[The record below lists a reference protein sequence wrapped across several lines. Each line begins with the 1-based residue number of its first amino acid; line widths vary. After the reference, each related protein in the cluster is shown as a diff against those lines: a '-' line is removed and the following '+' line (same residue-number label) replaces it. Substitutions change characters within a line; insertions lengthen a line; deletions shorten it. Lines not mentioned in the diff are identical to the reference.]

1 MKPSSTHAPEWTDPD
16 LIEWLTRDAAEWK
29 ARLKGT
35 ALARAKRAG
44 LLRNAALVLG
54 TRGSTE
60 AIAPLAARLDDC
72 SEDASVRAS
81 AAWALGRIGTAST
94 SRSGRHR
101 DDPEPLVRIQSSAL
115 GRHQASRWRTSRLE
129 RSTTARNAAF

>member
-1 MKPSSTHAPEWTDPD
+1 MCPWNRKAPPGREAELDARPEWSDPD
-16 LIEWLTRDAAEWK
+16 LIEWLTLSAAEWK

-60 AIAPLAARLDDC
+60 AIAPLVSSSGRL
-72 SEDASVRAS
+72 
-81 AAWALGRIGTAST
+81 LGR
-94 SRSGRHR
+94 R
-101 DDPEPLVRIQSSAL
+101 L
-115 GRHQASRWRTSRLE
+115 GSRLGGVGAGPDRHE
-129 RSTTARNAAF
+129 RRTDRPGAAPR